1 MEEITKKPEHYG
13 KFYML
18 LKRLPGADKETLVEQ
33 YTRGRTIHLRDM
45 TLKEYE
51 LMCSGMERVAG
62 EDERRGAYREEL
74 RKARSG
80 VLKQMQLWGVDTT
93 DWKRVDAFC
102 LNKRIAGKMFRYLDE
117 EELAALKTKLRIMIR
132 KKKKQDDELYKL

>member
-1 MEEITKKPEHYG
+1 MENVRKPEHYG

-33 YTRGRTIHLRDM
+33 YTRGRTKHLREM
-45 TLKEYE
+45 TLTEYD
-51 LMCSGMERVAG
+51 LMCCDMERVAG
-62 EDERRGAYREEL
+62 VDERRKAHMATL

-80 VLKQMQLWGVDTT
+80 VLRQMQLWGVDTT

-102 LNKRIAGKMFRYLDE
+102 QDKRIAGKMFRYLDE
-117 EELAALKTKLRIMIR
+117 EELAALNTKLRVMNR
-132 KKKKQDDELYKL
+132 KKRATE